1 MSSIQIDVHPK
12 TQLLT
17 RLKLM
22 TEHRVIVDV
31 DARGRVSLA
40 RFGLKATQL
49 VVDSLP
55 DGGLVLRPA
64 VALAPVEADHYQDLS
79 ARAVLE
85 HGFADA
91 QAGHVRRGELR
102 IDSTAAPRAD

>member
-1 MSSIQIDVHPK
+1 
-12 TQLLT
+12 
-17 RLKLM
+17 M

-55 DGGLVLRPA
+55 DGGLVLHPA
-64 VALAPVEADHYQDLS
+64 VALTPAEANHYQDPS

-91 QAGHVRRGELR
+91 QAGRVRRAELR
-102 IDSTAAPRAD
+102 TDSKTTPEAG